1 METLAE
7 YDFTLEHRSGT
18 TNVVPD
24 ALSRRPDYQSDER
37 LPDSVIL
44 GAMSATL
51 YAVSSIRPSVDAVT
65 AVQASAPADD
75 EYQRI
80 LSAVRSN
87 ARSDYVLRDDLL
99 YFKGKPGSQPRLY
112 VPAGPFRASLIAEAH
127 DIAISGHLGRT
138 KTLERLTRAFY
149 WPNMHRV
156 VAEYVRTC
164 PSCQVNKPSNQQ
176 PLGLLYSLPVPQRRW
191 DSVSLDLVTG
201 LPKTAAGH
209 DAIVVFVDR
218 LTKMIRIVPTQQTV
232 TAEGTARLFFDH
244 VFRHGHG
251 VPSTLVSD
259 RDPRFTSQ
267 FWQALFKLLGTRF
280 NMSTANHAQTDGQT
294 ERANRTIEDML
305 RAYVSPR
312 QDDWDQHLTAVEF
325 AYNDSVQLSTGY
337 SPFFLNYG
345 QHPST
350 PLALTHTAGR
360 ENPASGSADVDAF
373 VQRMRDTI
381 ASARAAIAQA
391 QQRQATQANKHRRD
405 LQFRVGDRVY
415 LSAGHLRAPTGD
427 TDARK
432 LSPKAYGPFE
442 VLQVLSPVTYKLSIP
457 SHYKMH
463 PVVHISALRECLTS
477 GAFPA
482 REERYTPPPPEI
494 IAEEEYFR
502 IAAFVGERGKGT
514 SKSYLVHWEG
524 YGPEHRQWLT
534 KSRLL
539 QDMPQ
544 ADFDDFLSAYESS
557 KSNQVRLTKTTR
569 PRHRR

>member
-1 METLAE
+1 
-7 YDFTLEHRSGT
+7 
-18 TNVVPD
+18 
-24 ALSRRPDYQSDER
+24 
-37 LPDSVIL
+37 
-44 GAMSATL
+44 
-51 YAVSSIRPSVDAVT
+51 
-65 AVQASAPADD
+65 
-75 EYQRI
+75 
-80 LSAVRSN
+80 
-87 ARSDYVLRDDLL
+87 
-99 YFKGKPGSQPRLY
+99 
-112 VPAGPFRASLIAEAH
+112 
-127 DIAISGHLGRT
+127 
-138 KTLERLTRAFY
+138 
-149 WPNMHRV
+149 
-156 VAEYVRTC
+156 
-164 PSCQVNKPSNQQ
+164 
-176 PLGLLYSLPVPQRRW
+176 
-191 DSVSLDLVTG
+191 LVTG

-325 AYNDSVQLSTGY
+325 AYNDSVQLSTGH

-350 PLALTHTAGR
+350 PLALTHTVGR

-391 QQRQATQANKHRRD
+391 HQRQATQANKRRRD
-405 LQFRVGDRVY
+405 LHFRVGDRVY

-457 SHYKMH
+457 RGRARQGRIQKL
-463 PVVHISALRECLTS
+463 PGAL
-477 GAFPA
+477 G
-482 REERYTPPPPEI
+482 
-494 IAEEEYFR
+494 
-502 IAAFVGERGKGT
+502 
-514 SKSYLVHWEG
+514 
-524 YGPEHRQWLT
+524 
-534 KSRLL
+534 RLR
-539 QDMPQ
+539 
-544 ADFDDFLSAYESS
+544 A
-557 KSNQVRLTKTTR
+557 
-569 PRHRR
+569 